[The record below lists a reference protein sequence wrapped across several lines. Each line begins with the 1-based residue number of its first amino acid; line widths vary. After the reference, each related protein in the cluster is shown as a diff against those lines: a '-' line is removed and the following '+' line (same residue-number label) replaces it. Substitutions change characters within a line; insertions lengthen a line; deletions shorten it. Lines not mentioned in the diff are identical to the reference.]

1 MKLIKMNVAEC
12 FAASNA
18 ELAALL
24 IPCRDMALNS
34 RSYLDR
40 RLAAI
45 DEALSR
51 LEAICA
57 YRLDLELAQDRLE
70 ATVLACSTRLQDVQD
85 RLSNPKPLTQ
95 EAGVQCNL
103 SLACRRASKRQC
115 CASI

>member
-34 RSYLDR
+34 RSYWDR

-51 LEAICA
+51 LGKRPQYIAGFCYLVA
-57 YRLDLELAQDRLE
+57 QQRLVRCVAV
-70 ATVLACSTRLQDVQD
+70 ASV
-85 RLSNPKPLTQ
+85 
-95 EAGVQCNL
+95 L
-103 SLACRRASKRQC
+103 SLCRLLILSVCTRAGHPC
-115 CASI
+115 LPPVCMD